1 MELRYPRFLFFIF
14 GFLAS
19 GAAETHPFGSDFFSH
34 RTRVS
39 ISTTQV
45 AIDYLLEIPTR
56 HLNHE
61 IKTSAFEQQ
70 LAFQTHKIE
79 EIRRGL
85 DILVN
90 GQPIELQQVDL
101 GKDNVRARAHSYLYE
116 LRLEGRIPDMANTLS
131 IKNQNYPDER
141 AYFRIDW
148 QLAEPL
154 EVTESSLL
162 VARVDKEPQNHSARW
177 WMDESLRDFSMRFQ
191 AKKKG
196 TTQRKVLWVIGL
208 SGLVLLAGLT
218 QFKLRHAKTGS

>member
-39 ISTTQV
+39 LSTTQI
-45 AIDYLLEIPTR
+45 AIDYRLEIPTR

-61 IKTSAFEQQ
+61 IKTSAFEQP
-70 LAFQTHKIE
+70 LAFQTHKID

-85 DILVN
+85 NILVN

-116 LRLEGRIPDMANTLS
+116 LRLEGLIPDMANTLS
-131 IKNQNYPDER
+131 IKNENYPDER

-148 QLAEPL
+148 QVAEPL

-177 WMDESLRDFSMRFQ
+177 WMDDSLRDFSMRFQ
-191 AKKKG
+191 AKKKR
-196 TTQRKVLWVIGL
+196 TNQRKIRWAIGL
-208 SGLVLLAGLT
+208 SGLVFLAGLT
-218 QFKLRHAKTGS
+218 QFKLRHAKTES